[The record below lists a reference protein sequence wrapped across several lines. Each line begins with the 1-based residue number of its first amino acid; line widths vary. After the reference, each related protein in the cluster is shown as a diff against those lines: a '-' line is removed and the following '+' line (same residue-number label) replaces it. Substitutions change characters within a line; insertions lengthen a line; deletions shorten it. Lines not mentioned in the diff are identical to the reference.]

1 MSLHEQQNFLARL
14 YTDENLRRAFALEP
28 QKIGTENLLN
38 ETEIAEL
45 AAVFPEEL
53 DFFAASL
60 VWKRLR
66 ETKKF
71 LPLTEKIL
79 GADFEK
85 LFRRFSQNYN
95 PQTIKKHLADALEF
109 SRFLQAANVSE
120 LAQTAA
126 RFERAK
132 LEFFNGAQT
141 LKICKL
147 DYDIREIARDFPPT
161 ALKRKTKFA
170 VWLRFG
176 NRTRHFII

>member
-1 MSLHEQQNFLARL
+1 MSLREQQNFLARL
-14 YTDENLRRAFALEP
+14 YTDANLRRAFTSEP
-28 QKIGTENLLN
+28 EKIGAENCLN

-66 ETKKF
+66 EAKKF
-71 LPLTEKIL
+71 LPLTEKVL

-95 PQTIKKHLADALEF
+95 PQTIKKHLEDALEF
-109 SRFLQAANVSE
+109 SKFLQTETVSE
-120 LAQTAA
+120 AAKTAA
-126 RFERAK
+126 KFERAK
-132 LEFFNGAQT
+132 LEFFNGGKT

-147 DYDIREIARDFPPT
+147 NYDIREIAHDFSPP
-161 ALKRKTKFA
+161 ALKKKTKFA
-170 VWLRFG
+170 VWLRVG